1 MVFIIAKSTLDTLF
15 SSTFLNPADMIFVK
29 TFMRPTFWGHKI
41 YAIENL
47 QENSSSNTWRSSV
60 SPVPSLSSVQQL
72 WQSQRQ
78 TPQKRFSPAQ
88 VLLYLSSAFPAVGS
102 LWQLLATYGNF
113 WQMLATNG
121 NFWQMLATFGIC
133 NYCLCLCHLVNSV
146 KGQFKRLVNIE
157 ILISFLTVENNNLTT
172 FIVIH

>member
-1 MVFIIAKSTLDTLF
+1 MKRTGS
-15 SSTFLNPADMIFVK
+15 NMFVQGGRHDICQN
-29 TFMRPTFWGHKI
+29 F
-41 YAIENL
+41 YATDVLRSQNL
-47 QENSSSNTWRSSV
+47 RNRKFAGK
-60 SPVPSLSSVQQL
+60 QQF
-72 WQSQRQ
+72 QH
-78 TPQKRFSPAQ
+78 
-88 VLLYLSSAFPAVGS
+88 LSSAFPAVGS

-157 ILISFLTVENNNLTT
+157 ILISFLTVENNKLTT
-172 FIVIH
+172 FIVIHSRATWDRISC